1 MIKDFEKYDKEKIE
15 NIITQRRESSRG
27 GVNHNSDRFYTSL
40 CGMINAFFRESNE
53 HQYEDISGFS
63 KILCKRIKTT
73 VCEEADRI
81 YKDSDYIATYVILA
95 HYILNDI
102 CNNVVVKENEYK
114 DFAEYDG
121 YILCTID
128 RNENDSNISDL
139 SFFTIFNKNIPEEYK
154 DKSIFV
160 LVKKLHGIILKWIS
174 IYKEKEIEDNKTFEE
189 PKEYF
194 KEHLESKLH
203 DMFVLP
209 KESNIEAYKI
219 DTVR

>member
-1 MIKDFEKYDKEKIE
+1 MIKDFEQYDKSKIE
-15 NIITQRRESSRG
+15 AIIEKRRESSRG
-27 GVNHNSDRFYTSL
+27 GVNHNRDRFYTSL
-40 CGMINAFFRESNE
+40 CGMLNAFFRESNE

-63 KILCKRIKTT
+63 KILCKRLKTT

-81 YKDSDYIATYVILA
+81 YKYSDYIATYVILA
-95 HYILNDI
+95 NYILNDI
-102 CNNVVVKENEYK
+102 CNNVVVKDNEYK
-114 DFAEYDG
+114 DFVEYDG

-128 RNENDSNISDL
+128 RKENDSNISDL

-160 LVKKLHGIILKWIS
+160 LVNKLHGIILKWIS
-174 IYKEKEIEDNKTFEE
+174 IYKEKEIDDNEAFKES
-189 PKEYF
+189 KEYL
-194 KEHLESKLH
+194 KVHLESKLS
-203 DMFVLP
+203 DMFIIP

>member
-1 MIKDFEKYDKEKIE
+1 MIKDFENYDKEKIKS
-15 NIITQRRESSRG
+15 IITQRRESSRG
-27 GVNHNSDRFYTSL
+27 GVNHNRDRFYTSL

-53 HQYEDISGFS
+53 HQYEDVSGFS
-63 KILCKRIKTT
+63 KILCKRLKTT
-73 VCEEADRI
+73 ICEEADRI
-81 YKDSDYIATYVILA
+81 YKYSDYIATYVILA

-102 CNNVVVKENEYK
+102 CNNVVVKDNEYK

-128 RNENDSNISDL
+128 RKENDSNISDL

-160 LVKKLHGIILKWIS
+160 LVSKLHGIILKWIS
-174 IYKEKEIEDNKTFEE
+174 IYKEKEIDDNEAFKES
-189 PKEYF
+189 KEYL
-194 KEHLESKLH
+194 KVHLESKLS
-203 DMFVLP
+203 DMFIIP